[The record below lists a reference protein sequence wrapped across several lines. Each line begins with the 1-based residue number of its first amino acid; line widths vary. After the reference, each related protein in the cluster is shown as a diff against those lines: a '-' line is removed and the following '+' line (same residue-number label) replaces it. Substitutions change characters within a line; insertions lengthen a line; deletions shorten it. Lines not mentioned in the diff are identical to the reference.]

1 MHRERYT
8 EIVTDFDFRIDLAH
22 HLLPVAHWTVDDS
35 QPAYRG
41 KTVRRVEEQDGIS
54 LQKRAATWKEG
65 KAIDRLR
72 KYRVD
77 NGVPL
82 WIQMEECATIMYRR
96 PNGPVYRSSRIVRQW
111 ADDYCASDK
120 LLKEFVY
127 EKVRMT
133 AVCQF
138 QTNTAISQVVY
149 GWSITDLRKSIET
162 LIRSTHYTRTLD
174 IFFDVTASKV
184 YVRPTNR
191 LSRTLSNKWIKFLL
205 WILLIY
211 PFIWLFKRFHSRG
224 GGSAARRRRCLC
236 DESMGS
242 LE

>member
-54 LQKRAATWKEG
+54 LQKRAATRKEG

-77 NGVPL
+77 NGVPP
-82 WIQMEECATIMYRR
+82 WIQMDERATIMYHR
-96 PNGPVYRSSRIVRQW
+96 PNGPVYRSSRTVRQW

-133 AVCQF
+133 AVCQV
-138 QTNTAISQVVY
+138 QANTANSQVVY
-149 GWSITDLRKSIET
+149 GWSIADLRKSIEI
-162 LIRSTHYTRTLD
+162 LIRSTHYTGTLD
-174 IFFDVTASKV
+174 IFFRRDRFQGL
-184 YVRPTNR
+184 RPVHQSSFPH
-191 LSRTLSNKWIKFLL
+191 LVEQMDQVPPLDSAPLPIHLAL
-205 WILLIY
+205 QAL
-211 PFIWLFKRFHSRG
+211 PFTWRG
-224 GGSAARRRRCLC
+224 SVARRRRCLC

-242 LE
+242 L